1 MSDNIDLS
9 KPLSNSEFLFTRFE
23 EICEIIPD
31 HPAIIYLG
39 EKYSYAELKALID
52 RFATAAADL
61 GIADNDRVI
70 LYVQNCAQWV
80 IAYFGLQKIGAVP
93 VPVSPIYTAYEVE
106 YMANHSG
113 ATTIVCQDTNYGYVK
128 RLQPKTKIDKIIVIN
143 LVDIL
148 PWWKRAFAYLFDR
161 APKGKVEKEAGVYF
175 FRDLIRKYPPKPP
188 EVEMDPEEHLA
199 YILYTGGT
207 TGFPK
212 GVPGTHTSMVSF
224 LNDVI
229 KLYGE
234 GIRPTQDVFI
244 LVNPLFHIMAYGMFL
259 SLGLDSGCTTVI
271 MPEPQIDA
279 VLDAIQRYKGSIF
292 LGVPALYRM
301 ILENHRLD
309 TYDLS
314 SLRMC
319 WSGGDTLPLHVFRRW
334 EQECGVKIFQVYG
347 STEVGFVSMSSP
359 KLEPSPQNIGEIL
372 PSRRYK
378 IVDPKTM
385 RPVANGEVG
394 ELLITSDYIIKEYWN
409 NPEETRHS
417 YVELD
422 GETWYRM
429 GDYVRRSKDEIR
441 FIERSADLIKYK
453 GYRIS
458 ASEIEAALQD
468 NPAVIGACVIG
479 VPDEKV
485 GERIRALVVLR
496 EDARGVGSSDLMRWC
511 RERLAPYKVP
521 HYIEFRDMLPK
532 SKVGKLLRREVRAEE
547 SRRFTKEEPEKQ
559 PAE

>member
-1 MSDNIDLS
+1 MTNPINLE
-9 KPLSNSEFLFTRFE
+9 KPLSNDEFLFTRFE
-23 EICEIIPD
+23 ENCQLIPD

-39 EKYSYAELKALID
+39 EHYSYAKLKDLID
-52 RFATAAADL
+52 RFATAMADL
-61 GIADNDRVI
+61 GIQDNDRVI
-70 LYVQNCAQWV
+70 LYVQNCVQWV
-80 IAYFGLQKIGAVP
+80 IAYFGLQKVGAVP
-93 VPVSPIYTAYEVE
+93 VPVSPIYTAMEVE

-113 ATTIVCQDTNYGYVK
+113 AVAIICQDTNFGYVK
-128 RLQPKTKIDKIIVIN
+128 RLQPKTGVEKIIVIN

-148 PWWKRAFAYLFDR
+148 PLWKRAFGYLLDR
-161 APKGKVEKEAGVYF
+161 APKGKVEREQGVYF
-175 FRDLIRKYPPKPP
+175 FSDLIRKYPPKPP
-188 EVEMDPEEHLA
+188 KIEMDPQTHLA

-229 KLYGE
+229 RLYGKH
-234 GIRPTQDVFI
+234 IRPTQDVFI

-259 SLGLDSGCTTVI
+259 SLGLDTGCTTVI
-271 MPEPQIDA
+271 MPEPQIDSI
-279 VLDAIQRYKGSIF
+279 LDAIRRYKGSIF

-301 ILENHRLD
+301 ILENDRLD

-314 SLRMC
+314 SMRMC

-334 EQECGVKIFQVYG
+334 EEKCGVKIFQVYG
-347 STEVGFVSMSSP
+347 STEVGFVSLSSP
-359 KLEPSPQNIGEIL
+359 ELEPSPQNIGEIL

-378 IVDPKTM
+378 IVDPQSLKE
-385 RPVANGEVG
+385 VVNGEVG
-394 ELLITSDYIIKEYWN
+394 ELLITSDYIIKEYWDN
-409 NPEETRHS
+409 SEETRRS
-417 YVELD
+417 YIELD

-429 GDYVRRSKDEIR
+429 GDYVRHNGGEIR

-468 NPAVIGACVIG
+468 HPAVIGACVVG
-479 VPDEKV
+479 VPDERV

-496 EDARGVGSSDLMRWC
+496 EDARGVGSSDLARWC

-521 HYIEFRDMLPK
+521 HHIEFRDMLPK

-547 SRRFTKEEPEKQ
+547 SRRLTKENPSQIE
-559 PAE
+559 A

>member
-1 MSDNIDLS
+1 MSDHVDLD
-9 KPLSNSEFLFTRFE
+9 KPLSTNEFLFSRFE

-39 EKYSYAELKALID
+39 EKYSFSKLKDLID

-61 GIADNDRVI
+61 GVQDNDRVI
-70 LYVQNCAQWV
+70 LYIQNCVQWV

-113 ATTIVCQDTNYGYVK
+113 ATTIVCQDTNFGYVK
-128 RLQPKTKIDKIIVIN
+128 RLQPKTGIEKIIVVN

-148 PWWKRAFAYLFDR
+148 PFWKRAFGYLFDK
-161 APKGKVEKEAGVYF
+161 APKGKVERGEGIYF
-175 FRDLIRKYPPKPP
+175 FRDLVRKYPPNPP
-188 EVEMDPEEHLA
+188 EVKMEPQEHIA

-229 KLYGE
+229 KLYGKH
-234 GIRPTQDVFI
+234 IRPTEDVFI

-259 SLGLDSGCTTVI
+259 SLGLNTGCSTVI

-279 VLDAIQRYKGSIF
+279 ILDAIQRYKGTTF

-301 ILENHRLD
+301 ILENDRLD

-319 WSGGDTLPLHVFRRW
+319 WSGGDTLPMQVFRRW
-334 EQECGVKIFQVYG
+334 EEESGVKIFQVYG

-359 KLEPSPQNIGEIL
+359 GLEPSPQNIGEIL
-372 PSRRYK
+372 LSRRFK
-378 IVDPKTM
+378 IVDPETLAE
-385 RPVANGEVG
+385 VEDEQVG
-394 ELLITSDYIIKEYWN
+394 ELLITSDHIIKEYWN
-409 NPEETRHS
+409 NPEETRQS

-422 GETWYRM
+422 GEVWYRM
-429 GDYVRRSKDEIR
+429 GDYVRRSENEIR

-453 GYRIS
+453 GYRVS

-468 NPAVIGACVIG
+468 HPAVVGACVVGI
-479 VPDEKV
+479 PDARV

-496 EDARGVGSSDLMRWC
+496 EDARGVGSADLIRWC
-511 RERLAPYKVP
+511 RDRVAPYKVP

-547 SRRFTKEEPEKQ
+547 SRRLSEEEASKIQ
-559 PAE
+559 TS